1 MATALTAFY
10 LNVFVAVT
18 QAFQKLPFLRALAP
32 NGSEPPFV
40 ITQLLVL
47 IGFISLGVAAAKRF
61 HPDAMLMPAH
71 A

>member
-1 MATALTAFY
+1 MVLGMSTATFTL
-10 LNVFVAVT
+10 LHV
-18 QAFQKLPFLRALAP
+18 LISLIAP
-32 NGSEPPFV
+32 NGAEPPFV

-47 IGFISLGVAAAKRF
+47 IGFIALGVAAAKRF